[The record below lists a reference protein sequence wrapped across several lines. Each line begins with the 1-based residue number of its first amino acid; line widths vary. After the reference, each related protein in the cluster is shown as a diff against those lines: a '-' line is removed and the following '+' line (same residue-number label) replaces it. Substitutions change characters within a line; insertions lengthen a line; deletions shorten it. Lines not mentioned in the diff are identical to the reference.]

1 MNLETK
7 KRNVVQLISSIKS
20 EEVIDQI
27 NEKIIQ
33 LLPKEELSDKD
44 VVSKYASNLE
54 EQFNLKKVI
63 SEQNFKGIDFEK
75 MDRLRKDANIK
86 ESIDELLE
94 MLD

>member
-20 EEVIDQI
+20 EKIIDQI

-33 LLPKEELSDKD
+33 LLPEEELTDID
-44 VVSKYASNLE
+44 VVSKYAGNLE
-54 EQFNLKKVI
+54 GQFNLEKI
-63 SEQNFKGIDFEK
+63 IAEQNYKGIDLKKMEK
-75 MDRLRKDANIK
+75 LRKDANIK
-86 ESIDELLE
+86 ESIGELLE

>member
-27 NEKIIQ
+27 NEKILQ
-33 LLPKEELSDKD
+33 LLPEEELSDID
-44 VVSKYASNLE
+44 VVSKYAGNLE
-54 EQFNLKKVI
+54 EQFNLKKVMA
-63 SEQNFKGIDFEK
+63 EQNYKSIDFEK
-75 MDRLRKDANIK
+75 MDKLRKDANIK

>member
-20 EEVIDQI
+20 EKVIDQI

-33 LLPKEELSDKD
+33 LLPEEELSEFDI
-44 VVSKYASNLE
+44 VSKYAGNLE
-54 EQFNLKKVI
+54 EQFNL
-63 SEQNFKGIDFEK
+63 
-75 MDRLRKDANIK
+75 
-86 ESIDELLE
+86 LE

>member
-33 LLPKEELSDKD
+33 LLPDEELSNVD
-44 VVSKYASNLE
+44 VVSKYVGNLE
-54 EQFNLKKVI
+54 EQFDLQKVI
-63 SEQNFKGIDFEK
+63 TEQNFKGIDLEK